1 MHSYIILLQFYFLC
15 SVLLASYKQ
24 DLKRR
29 IILYLTGLNSALLF
43 SGKLLQRNFVSLSLF
58 FYGTRKTSFHATTQL
73 FKNISVILYLYCL
86 FVFKEGSTKS
96 VLIIFHPDI
105 F

>member
-1 MHSYIILLQFYFLC
+1 MS
-15 SVLLASYKQ
+15 
-24 DLKRR
+24 
-29 IILYLTGLNSALLF
+29 
-43 SGKLLQRNFVSLSLF
+43 
-58 FYGTRKTSFHATTQL
+58 QL
-73 FKNISVILYLYCL
+73 FKNISVRLYLYCL